1 MKKTLVLLLIIFSLI
16 TIETKAQ
23 DDKYDIIFSKFKL
36 EWFNVMGMRGGSDG
50 QRLKLSFKNTSDR
63 VLKYIKV
70 HYWAVNAVNDI
81 VTDRFDRKEFSVN
94 CTGPFKKNKWNK
106 LEVEI
111 ALFHPNILKAYPH
124 KLEITYMDDEE
135 KEIEIDKYNLNIIFP
150 NIEYIDIGNAEN
162 TNSKSIDEFGDDI
175 YF

>member
-1 MKKTLVLLLIIFSLI
+1 MKKTLVLLLALLACI
-16 TIETKAQ
+16 TLEARAQ
-23 DDKYDIIFSKFKL
+23 DNKYDVVFSKFKL
-36 EWFNVMGMRGGSDG
+36 EWFNIMGMRGGSDG

-63 VLKYIKV
+63 ILKYVKV

-81 VTDRFDRKEFSVN
+81 ATDRFDRKEFSVN

-111 ALFHPNILKAYPH
+111 ALFHPNLLNAYPH
-124 KLEITYMDDEE
+124 RLEIIYMDDKE
-135 KEIEIDKYNLNIIFP
+135 KEIEIDKENLNIIFP
-150 NIEYIDIGNAEN
+150 NLEYIDIGNAEN
-162 TNSKSIDEFGDDI
+162 TNSKSTDEYKDDT

>member
-1 MKKTLVLLLIIFSLI
+1 MKNTLVSLLIIFSFIAL
-16 TIETKAQ
+16 ETRAQ
-23 DDKYDIIFSKFKL
+23 ANKCDVVFPKFKL
-36 EWFNVMGMRGGSDG
+36 EWFNIMGMRGGSDG

-63 VLKYIKV
+63 VLKYVKV

-81 VTDRFDRKEFSVN
+81 VTDRFNRKDFSVN
-94 CTGPFKKNKWNK
+94 CTGPFKPKKNNK

-111 ALFHPNILKAYPH
+111 ALFYPNLLRAAPY

-135 KEIEIDKYNLNIIFP
+135 KEIEIDKDNIKEIFP
-150 NIEYIDIGNAEN
+150 NTEYISIGDAEN
-162 TNSKSIDEFGDDI
+162 VDSKSRKEYGDDT